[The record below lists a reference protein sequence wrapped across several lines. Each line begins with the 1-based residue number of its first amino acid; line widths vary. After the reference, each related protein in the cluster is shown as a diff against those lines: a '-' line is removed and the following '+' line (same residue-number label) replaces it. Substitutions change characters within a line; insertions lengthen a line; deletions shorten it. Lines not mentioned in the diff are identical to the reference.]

1 MEGGIPMKSF
11 TYKHGIFLLCLT
23 WLAIIGS
30 IRPAPAV
37 VIHNITFNDPG
48 KQFVGFYDNITTNAV
63 AAGAAWG
70 AHLAGDASIEVEISF
85 DPAIPTA
92 TGASVTSAFV
102 GTSNGINM
110 FEQGAAAEVR
120 TGIDPNGAVPD
131 AVITLGT
138 DYLVDDLW
146 FDLQPTVRTAPIPDG
161 RVDAYSVF
169 LHEFGHVYAFNGFR
183 DPFTGLLPAD
193 YASPYDANVVFDGEN
208 FFFVGSSATT
218 VYGGLVPLTYGSY
231 PHVANAFPRPG
242 SDLILDLMNGVVFFR
257 ETRYDI
263 SLLDLAIF
271 SDVGLPLLSATP
283 EPSTISLWVVG
294 GLWLLL
300 LVARR
305 RAPR

>member
-1 MEGGIPMKSF
+1 MKSL
-11 TYKHGIFLLCLT
+11 TYKRNILLLCLP
-23 WLAIIGS
+23 WLAIVGS

-37 VIHNITFNDPG
+37 VMYNVTFNDPG
-48 KQFVGFYDNITTNAV
+48 KQFVALYDNITTNAV

-85 DPAIPTA
+85 DPTIPTA
-92 TGASVTSAFV
+92 AGASMTTAFV
-102 GTSNGINM
+102 VISNGINV

-120 TGIDPNGAVPD
+120 TGIDPNGAAPD

-138 DYLVDDLW
+138 DYLVNDLW
-146 FDLQPTVRTAPIPDG
+146 FDLEPTLRTTPIPDG

-183 DPFTGLLPAD
+183 DLFTGLLPAD

-208 FFFVGSSATT
+208 FFFVGPSATK

-263 SLLDLAIF
+263 SPLDLAIF
-271 SDVGLPLLSATP
+271 SDVGLPVVSGTP

-300 LVARR
+300 PVSRR
-305 RAPR
+305 RPRR

>member
-1 MEGGIPMKSF
+1 MKSL
-11 TYKHGIFLLCLT
+11 TYKHGIFLLCLP
-23 WLAIIGS
+23 WLAIVGS
-30 IRPAPAV
+30 IRPAAAV
-37 VIHNITFNDPG
+37 VMYNITFNDPG
-48 KQFVGFYDNITTNAV
+48 KQFVGFYDAITTNAV

-92 TGASVTSAFV
+92 AGASVIAAFV
-102 GTSNGINM
+102 GTSNGLNI

-120 TGIDPNGAVPD
+120 TGIDPNGAAPD
-131 AVITLGT
+131 AMITLGT
-138 DYLVDDLW
+138 DYVVDDLW
-146 FDLQPTVRTAPIPDG
+146 FDREPTLRTASIADG

-208 FFFVGSSATT
+208 FFFVGAAATT
-218 VYGGLVPLTYGSY
+218 VYGGLVPLTYGTY
-231 PHVANAFPRPG
+231 AHVANAFPRPG
-242 SDLILDLMNGVVFFR
+242 SDLILDLMNGVVFSR
-257 ETRYDI
+257 ETRYEI
-263 SLLDLAIF
+263 SPLDLAIF
-271 SDVGLPLLSATP
+271 SDVGLPVLSATP
-283 EPSTISLWVVG
+283 EPSTISLWAVG

-305 RAPR
+305 RSRR

>member
-1 MEGGIPMKSF
+1 MKSL
-11 TYKHGIFLLCLT
+11 TYKRNILLLCLP
-23 WLAIIGS
+23 WLAIVGS

-37 VIHNITFNDPG
+37 VMYNVTFNDPG
-48 KQFVGFYDNITTNAV
+48 KQFVALYDNITTNAV

-85 DPAIPTA
+85 DPTIPTA
-92 TGASVTSAFV
+92 AGASMTTAFV
-102 GTSNGINM
+102 VISNGINV

-120 TGIDPNGAVPD
+120 TGIDPNGAAPD

-138 DYLVDDLW
+138 DYLVNDLW
-146 FDLQPTVRTAPIPDG
+146 FDLEPTLRTTPIPDG

-183 DPFTGLLPAD
+183 DLFTGLLPAD

-242 SDLILDLMNGVVFFR
+242 SDRILDLMNGVVFFR

-263 SLLDLAIF
+263 SLLELAIF
-271 SDVGLPLLSATP
+271 LDVGLPVVSGTP

-300 LVARR
+300 PVSRR
-305 RAPR
+305 RPRR

>member
-1 MEGGIPMKSF
+1 MKSL
-11 TYKHGIFLLCLT
+11 TYKHSILLLCLP
-23 WLAIIGS
+23 WLAIVGS

-37 VIHNITFNDPG
+37 VMYNVTFNDPA

-63 AAGAAWG
+63 AAGTAWG

-85 DPAIPTA
+85 DPTIPTA
-92 TGASVTSAFV
+92 AGASMTTAFV
-102 GTSNGINM
+102 GISNGINV

-120 TGIDPNGAVPD
+120 TGIDPNGAAPD

-138 DYLVDDLW
+138 DYLIDDLW
-146 FDLQPTVRTAPIPDG
+146 FDLEPTLRTSPIPDG

-183 DPFTGLLPAD
+183 DPLTGLLPAD

-218 VYGGLVPLTYGSY
+218 VYGGLVPLTYGNY

-271 SDVGLPLLSATP
+271 SDVGLPVLSATP

-300 LVARR
+300 LVSRR
-305 RAPR
+305 RPRR